1 MKRIVLDTDFIL
13 EALKN
18 RIDVKVE
25 LARIMDYNYEICVLD
40 RTLDELKGKKGEK
53 LARTFIESLKIIET
67 SRDKRVDE
75 LLFGLNDIIVATQDR
90 ELKEKLKNRDI
101 AIITIRQKKF
111 LRFVWNVLRDRSS
124 RPYKSPTFSI

>member
-1 MKRIVLDTDFIL
+1 MKRVVLDTDFIL

-25 LARIMDYNYEICVLD
+25 LARIIDYNYEICVLD

-53 LARTFIESLKIIET
+53 LARTFIEGLKIIVT
-67 SRDKRVDE
+67 TRDNIVDE
-75 LLFGLNDIIVATQDR
+75 LVLGLEDIIVATQDKK
-90 ELKEKLKNRDI
+90 LKEKLKNRDI
-101 AIITIRQKKF
+101 AVITIRQKKF

-124 RPYKSPTFSI
+124 RPHKSPTFSI

>member
-1 MKRIVLDTDFIL
+1 MKRVVLDTDFIL

-53 LARTFIESLKIIET
+53 LARTFIEGLKIIVT
-67 SRDKRVDE
+67 TRDNIVDE
-75 LLFGLNDIIVATQDR
+75 LLFGLEDIIVATQDR
-90 ELKEKLKNRDI
+90 GLKEKLKNRNI
-101 AIITIRQKKF
+101 AVITIRQKKF
-111 LRFVWNVLRDRSS
+111 LRFV
-124 RPYKSPTFSI
+124 